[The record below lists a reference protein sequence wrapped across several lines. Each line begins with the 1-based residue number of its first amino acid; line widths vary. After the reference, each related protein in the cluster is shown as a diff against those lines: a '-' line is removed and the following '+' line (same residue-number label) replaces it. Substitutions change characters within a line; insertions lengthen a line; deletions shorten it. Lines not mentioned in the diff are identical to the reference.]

1 MKFNKFAK
9 AYHLD
14 IATPADL
21 RDVLALDD
29 SFWAATSAPTSA
41 FHEDAAFL
49 GYIDSDHNGRMR
61 SDEVRAALRWL
72 LDTLADASRVGA
84 DADEV
89 LLDAVDKASA
99 AGPGLLVTA
108 AYVNEQAGRKDA
120 PDVRL
125 ADVRAA
131 MAELRGKPLNGDGVL
146 VPAAAGDDAALKEYI
161 EAAIAATGGSDDIS
175 GAKGVN
181 SAQLADFAAALKDF
195 LAWKA
200 QGAADNRDTMPF
212 GADTP
217 AVHNLFAR
225 HKDAIDRFFFI
236 ADFQRYDP
244 AGAEK
249 FLSSDPAGAT
259 AAAALESAPLARP
272 LPDGALPLDGPNVN
286 PLRRDVVAALRD
298 GLFGRVLGREAPA
311 SVSED
316 DWKKVKAAL
325 AGHEAWLGAK
335 KGAIVENLPADKLQ
349 GWADGPFDAAAKKLQ
364 EEDEVVAK
372 RVAAFSDLEK
382 LLLFHRRLPRFLNN
396 YVSLTEFYRPNETS
410 LFERGRLLIDG
421 RWFNLAIEVPDAA
434 AHAAV
439 AKNGGLYTMY
449 VLVEPVGGPPSFT
462 VVVPATAGTRG
473 NLAVGKRGVFFDLE
487 GHEYD
492 AKITSIIENPI
503 SLKEAILSP
512 FQNIAKSVLGKIENM
527 GAAASSKIEAAGTGA
542 ATDALDG
549 KKPEAPAPA
558 PAAGGAPAGGMFMT
572 ISIAI
577 AALGSAFAFLA
588 KSVGEMS
595 WRTRLVSL
603 VVLLAVVFGPIVLAG
618 VLKLMRQD
626 LGPIIEGCGWAVN
639 KSMRL
644 TRRLRRQ
651 FTLRMPYP
659 KEADGT
665 PCKRFLAG
673 LLTLLVAVALVLCLV
688 FGIRAARAKAAGEE
702 PPAIEDVATVVEDA
716 AADAAGAVTETAADA
731 VESAAGAAA
740 EVADK
745 AADAAAPADAPAAPA
760 AE

>member
-29 SFWAATSAPTSA
+29 SFWAATSAPTAA

-49 GYIDSDHNGRMR
+49 KYIDSDGNGRMR

-146 VPAAAGDDAALKEYI
+146 VPAAAGDDAALKEYV

-225 HKDAIDRFFFI
+225 HRDAIDRFFFI

-349 GWADGPFDAAAKKLQ
+349 GWADGPFDAAARKLQ

-372 RVAAFSDLEK
+372 RVAAFADLEK

-396 YVSLTEFYRPNETS
+396 YVSLTEFYRPDETS

-512 FQNIAKSVLGKIENM
+512 FQNIAKSVMGKIEGL
-527 GAAASSKIEAAGTGA
+527 GAAAQAKIEKAGTD
-542 ATDALDG
+542 ATDAVAEG
-549 KKPEAPAPA
+549 KVPPAPAAPAPAPA
-558 PAAGGAPAGGMFMT
+558 PAAAPAAGGGAAGMFMGV
-572 ISIAI
+572 SVAI
-577 AALGSAFAFLA
+577 AALGSAFAFIA
-588 KSVGEMS
+588 KSVSAMS
-595 WRTRLVSL
+595 GAQRLTALL
-603 VVLLAVVFGPIVLAG
+603 VILAVVLGPIVLAG

-626 LGPIIEGCGWAVN
+626 MGPIIEGCGWAVN

-644 TRRLRRQ
+644 TRKLRRQ
-651 FTLRMPYP
+651 FTLTKAYP
-659 KEADGT
+659 EDAEGT
-665 PCKRFLAG
+665 PAK
-673 LLTLLVAVALVLCLV
+673 
-688 FGIRAARAKAAGEE
+688 RAAVTLG
-702 PPAIEDVATVVEDA
+702 VLVVLLA
-716 AADAAGAVTETAADA
+716 LAFGAYCWNKSYQERK
-731 VESAAGAAA
+731 AAA
-740 EVADK
+740 EAPAEEAVCEK
-745 AADAAAPADAPAAPA
+745 AESASDPATAPEAEPEPAPVVDAAPEAAPAPAPA